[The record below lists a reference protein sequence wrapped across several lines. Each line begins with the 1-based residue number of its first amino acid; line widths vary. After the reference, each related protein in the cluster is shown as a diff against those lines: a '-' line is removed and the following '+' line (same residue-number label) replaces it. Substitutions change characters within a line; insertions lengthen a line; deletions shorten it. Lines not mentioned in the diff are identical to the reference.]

1 LACAEKVRKK
11 AGGLG
16 RRLARSLL
24 SLVFFSALI
33 VASARAQTQ
42 TGPDSDLSDPDS
54 IEVHVGQGRILR
66 LGEDAANV
74 MIANSG
80 IADVQA
86 VTNQV
91 YYLYGHRPGLTT
103 LTATNAKNGVTAQ
116 LRILVTRSGQMA
128 QVSAPGD
135 TGSVS
140 FQFLNDR
147 LVVAGPVHSLGA
159 ALDAE
164 ATAKA
169 FGGGQQPLD
178 RTQLEG
184 AQQVTLRVRIA
195 EVSRSSLN
203 ELGISLDV
211 LAKPGSFAF
220 GLVSGGLL
228 GVAAGAASAVAGT
241 GGSSG
246 SSGGTSGSAVSGT
259 SNFANVGI
267 GVSTARV
274 DASSLLNA
282 LESEGLMTSLAEPN
296 LTTVSGETATF
307 LSGGQVPIPVPQG
320 LGTTAIEY
328 KDYGVQL
335 SFTPILL
342 PGDRIAMDVNPQVSE
357 ISAGTSYTI
366 NGSSVP
372 AFLTRSVQT
381 TVEMASGQTLAIA
394 GLFQRVDQQS
404 LSKFPFL
411 GDLPII
417 GAIFRSSSYQHDET
431 ELVILVTPY
440 VSQPLSSTGAFPL
453 PTDRPPSPVATVDA
467 GFAIQ

>member
-1 LACAEKVRKK
+1 LAQ
-11 AGGLG
+11 
-16 RRLARSLL
+16 SLL
-24 SLVFFSALI
+24 SLLFLSASLI
-33 VASARAQTQ
+33 APVHAQVQTQNQTQ
-42 TGPDSDLSDPDS
+42 TQIGTDTAFSDPVS
-54 IEVHVGQGRILR
+54 VEVHVGEGRILR

-86 VTNQV
+86 VTNQI

-128 QVSAPGD
+128 QASAPADAGAI
-135 TGSVS
+135 S

-159 ALDAE
+159 ALDAD

-228 GVAAGAASAVAGT
+228 GVAANAASAVAGT
-241 GGSSG
+241 NASSSSSSTSG
-246 SSGGTSGSAVSGT
+246 SSVSGT

-307 LSGGQVPIPVPQG
+307 LSGGEVPIPVPQG

-335 SFTPILL
+335 SFTPVLL

-440 VSQPLSSTGAFPL
+440 VSQPLSSPNAFPL